1 MDVRGFGIFSVVE
14 NQLLVL
20 DNGQL
25 VLEWVLSTQLSKPTI
40 GKEKLS
46 LGLSLG
52 PHRVY
57 TECLEVYTES
67 TQKNSGSIQS
77 LHRVIYGLH
86 RVYTGWLIQGLHRA
100 ILGLHRVYTE

>member
-25 VLEWVLSTQLSKPTI
+25 VLEWVLSPQLSKPTI

-46 LGLSLG
+46 LGLSVG

-86 RVYTGWLIQGLHRA
+86 RVYTGWLIPGLQRE
-100 ILGLHRVYTE
+100 ILGLHRAYTE

>member
-1 MDVRGFGIFSVVE
+1 M
-14 NQLLVL
+14 
-20 DNGQL
+20 
-25 VLEWVLSTQLSKPTI
+25 LSPQLSKPII
-40 GKEKLS
+40 GKEEQS

-77 LHRVIYGLH
+77 LHRVI
-86 RVYTGWLIQGLHRA
+86 W
-100 ILGLHRVYTE
+100 GLHRVYTEQFLVYTESTQSDLQSTQSLYRAIQVQNRVYTE